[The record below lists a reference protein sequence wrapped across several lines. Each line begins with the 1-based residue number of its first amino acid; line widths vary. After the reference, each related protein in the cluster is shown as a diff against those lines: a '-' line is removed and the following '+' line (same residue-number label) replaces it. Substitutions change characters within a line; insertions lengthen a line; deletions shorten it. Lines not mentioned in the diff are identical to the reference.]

1 MYHRIVPTPASD
13 YERSPAQFTADLTY
27 LEKHK
32 FYPITTADLV
42 AGKIDIPA
50 GKHPV
55 VLTFDDGTVS
65 QFQLGADGKPKPGT
79 AVALMDAFAAA
90 HPDFPAIGSFY
101 VNAAPFGTTAGEK
114 ALPYL
119 TAHGDEVGVHTVHHY
134 ALGTKSDA
142 VVQAEIAENL
152 TMINKADPA
161 QKVTTMALP
170 FGNRPKVHSLA
181 QTGSS
186 GGVSYHLDGVLA
198 VGAGPSHSP
207 YNAAFEASYIPR
219 IRAEDQS
226 QAKPG
231 DRQFISSYLLPQ
243 LVANASTLYTS
254 DGNPDKVSFPKGTTI
269 TVAQQWKSMAAPY

>member
-1 MYHRIVPTPASD
+1 MYHRLVAHPTSD
-13 YERSPAQFTADLTY
+13 YERTPAQFTADLTY

-42 AGKIDIPA
+42 AGKVNIPA

-65 QFQLGADGKPKPGT
+65 QFELAANGKPKPGT
-79 AVALMDAFAAA
+79 ALALMQAFAA
-90 HPDFPAIGSFY
+90 HHRDFPAIGSFY
-101 VNAAPFGTTAGEK
+101 VNAAPFGTAAGEK

-134 ALGTKSDA
+134 ALSTKSDA
-142 VVQAEIAENL
+142 VVQSEIADNL
-152 TMINKADPA
+152 KMINTADPA

-170 FGNRPKVHSLA
+170 FGDRPKNHALA

-186 GGVSYHLDGVLA
+186 GGVSYHLAGVLA

-207 YNAAFEASYIPR
+207 YNAAFVPTYIPR
-219 IRAEDQS
+219 IRAEDVA
-226 QAKPG
+226 QAKAS
-231 DRQFISSYLLPQ
+231 DRPYVSGFLLPQ
-243 LVANASTLYTS
+243 MVANHSTLYTS
-254 DGNPDKVSFPKGTTI
+254 DGNPATISYPKTTTI
-269 TVAQQWKSMAAPY
+269 QVAPQWKSMANPY